1 MSVVG
6 VREIVSEPYAGG
18 RVFGAAGPAVLRRL
32 VVRHAVDPAHPANAS
47 IVDLDRAER
56 ARERDSDGL
65 VAFDHDVTIVQ
76 PADPAARSGW
86 ALVDVVNR
94 GGPTAST
101 YLQLDDT
108 PFFPQPPEPPPGDG
122 HLLAQ
127 GWTLVFAGWQF
138 DIRVPTLHGL
148 RAPAVRAA
156 DGSEPEGTVS
166 YTVRAGAPS
175 ERLALVLPGHRLWEP
190 VDPDGADP
198 ASSAVLYEDGIQLP
212 AGSWGFSRVGDRPDG
227 PVTGLHRPG
236 RFTPGTTYRVEYT
249 TSGAVVGGCG
259 LLALRDIGPWLRDAE
274 GMRRTLLFG
283 VSQSGRVIRQF
294 LHDGLN
300 VDEAGRPAHDA
311 ALPLIAGG
319 RRGQFNRRFA
329 VPGTLPSDPAEVD
342 PDPTYG
348 ALLARAGAPLKVM
361 AVNSS
366 NEYWRGDGARIA
378 PDVHPD
384 VRVHLV
390 AGTQHGPGYLPQLF
404 ALPALGWKGR
414 YGFNVVDYRPVARA
428 LLAQLVAWVDDGV
441 APEPS
446 TAPTAER
453 LSTREAVLAR
463 FAVDGAGDG
472 AADGVATPRLASFA
486 QPAGPVPA
494 IDDTGN
500 EIGGIRLPE
509 VAVPLGVHTGWNL
522 RHPDIGAPDDELFL
536 VGSSWWFDQPPVT
549 EAEHRAKCHAV
560 IDELVAHRFVLPD
573 DVERLRARVDT
584 VWSAATGAQAPRT

>member
-6 VREIVSEPYAGG
+6 VQEVAAEPYAGG
-18 RVFGAAGPAVLRRL
+18 RSFGEAGAAVIRRL
-32 VVRHAVDPAHPANAS
+32 VVRHAVDPAHRANAS
-47 IVDLDRAER
+47 IADLGLAVRGD
-56 ARERDSDGL
+56 DGL
-65 VAFDHDVTIVQ
+65 VSFDHDVTIVQ
-76 PADPAARSGW
+76 PADLAARSGW

-148 RAPAVRAA
+148 RAPALA
-156 DGSEPEGTVS
+156 DPAMQGPVS

-190 VDPDGADP
+190 TDP
-198 ASSAVLYEDGIQLP
+198 AGAVLYEDGTPLP
-212 AGSWGFSRVGDRPDG
+212 AGSWGFARVGDRPDG

-236 RFTPGTTYRVEYT
+236 GFTPGATYRVEYV

-259 LLALRDIGPWLRDAE
+259 LLGLRDIAPWLREAE

-300 VDEAGRPAHDA
+300 VDEAGRPAYDA

-366 NEYWRGDGARIA
+366 SEYWRGDGALVA
-378 PDVHPD
+378 PDAD
-384 VRVHLV
+384 DAVRVHLV
-390 AGTQHGPGYLPQLF
+390 AGTQHGPGYLPQLWS
-404 ALPALGWKGR
+404 LPALGWKGR
-414 YGFNVVDYRPVARA
+414 YGFNVVDYRPVVRA
-428 LLAQLVAWVDDGV
+428 LLAQLVAWVDDEV
-441 APEPS
+441 EPEPS
-446 TAPTAER
+446 TAPTAEQ
-453 LSTREAVLAR
+453 LSSREAVLAR
-463 FAVDGAGDG
+463 FAGEGATDGAD
-472 AADGVATPRLASFA
+472 DGVATPRLDSFA
-486 QPAGPVPA
+486 QPPGPVPA
-494 IDDTGN
+494 VDDTGN

-522 RHPDIGAPDDELFL
+522 RHPDIGAPDHELFL
-536 VGSSWWFDQPPVT
+536 VGSSWWFDEPPVT
-549 EAEHRAKCHAV
+549 EAEHRARAHAV
-560 IDELVAHRFVLPD
+560 IDDLVACRFVLPD

-584 VWSAATGAQAPRT
+584 VWSAATGTLAPRD